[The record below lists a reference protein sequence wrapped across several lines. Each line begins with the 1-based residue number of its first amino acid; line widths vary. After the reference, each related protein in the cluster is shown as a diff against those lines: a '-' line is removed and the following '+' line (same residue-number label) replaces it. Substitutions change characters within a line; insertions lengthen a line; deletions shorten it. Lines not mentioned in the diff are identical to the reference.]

1 MLAESRRL
9 TEAAHELIP
18 RLPVNDRMR
27 AYFEELH
34 DLARTVAMLDPE
46 EAKALLAGN
55 GKVRIDV
62 GCVGFVTHGLLIV
75 VVQRGAAKQDSFE
88 SDSKLI
94 KAGTLGTVGDV
105 MSGDVMGMRGVGV
118 FGV

>member
-1 MLAESRRL
+1 ML
-9 TEAAHELIP
+9 T
-18 RLPVNDRMR
+18 
-27 AYFEELH
+27 
-34 DLARTVAMLDPE
+34 
-46 EAKALLAGN
+46 
-55 GKVRIDV
+55 
-62 GCVGFVTHGLLIV
+62 V
-75 VVQRGAAKQDSFE
+75 VVQRGAAKQDNFE